1 MKYIKKITES
11 IENKDIVIIETDDW
25 SGLYYNGELISQGHE
40 IRWIDVIERIFKV
53 KIGVKFIDSEE
64 FEEMFGSSCPQTLD
78 DVKMKFD
85 VKKYNL

>member
-25 SGLYYNGELISQGHE
+25 AGLYYKGELISQGHE

-53 KIGVKFIDSEE
+53 KIGAKFFNSDV
-64 FEEMFGSSCPQTLD
+64 FEDMFGSTCPHTLD
-78 DVKMKFD
+78 EVEMKLAA
-85 VKKYNL
+85 KKYNL